1 MADAR
6 ENQQEAERRSDEIES
21 RSIEEP
27 KEKKDEDE
35 NLQEQKPSSIG
46 SSIPSSDKSKEDD
59 AVKSI
64 SSVKDCQF
72 YVETGLCRFC
82 RYNHPIQLPKAK
94 TILDS
99 GEPNSRERLEDLEDG
114 EIRGHD
120 NPQEQI
126 QINTERQGTVAQ
138 DNLQFHQQQEMQ
150 RPQSH
155 TTQQQQSVQ
164 TPQQHQLLASHFN
177 IYPSVESLTDAIEAG
192 TRDHNSD
199 SLVTEVSSHF
209 DKRQQILNSISR
221 SLGSKT
227 NKVEHNNKVWI
238 FGLEQSLFG
247 FCLLVFLFYKYV
259 DGQKQNLEES
269 EQLLQ
274 QRKELM
280 EEYKKAVEEIVKKE
294 P

>member
-46 SSIPSSDKSKEDD
+46 SSIPSSDKSKVWICDVNVDGMIFREDD

-227 NKVEHNNKVWI
+227 NK
-238 FGLEQSLFG
+238 
-247 FCLLVFLFYKYV
+247 YV

>member
-1 MADAR
+1 
-6 ENQQEAERRSDEIES
+6 
-21 RSIEEP
+21 
-27 KEKKDEDE
+27 
-35 NLQEQKPSSIG
+35 
-46 SSIPSSDKSKEDD
+46 
-59 AVKSI
+59 
-64 SSVKDCQF
+64 
-72 YVETGLCRFC
+72 
-82 RYNHPIQLPKAK
+82 
-94 TILDS
+94 
-99 GEPNSRERLEDLEDG
+99 
-114 EIRGHD
+114 
-120 NPQEQI
+120 
-126 QINTERQGTVAQ
+126 
-138 DNLQFHQQQEMQ
+138 MQ

-227 NKVEHNNKVWI
+227 NK
-238 FGLEQSLFG
+238 
-247 FCLLVFLFYKYV
+247 YV